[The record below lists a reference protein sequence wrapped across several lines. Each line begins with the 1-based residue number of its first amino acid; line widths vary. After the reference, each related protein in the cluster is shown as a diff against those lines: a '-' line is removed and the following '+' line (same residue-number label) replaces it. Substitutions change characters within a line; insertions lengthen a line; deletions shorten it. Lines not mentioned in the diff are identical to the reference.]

1 MLCWCECVLLL
12 VTSVPFLGGRGG
24 LSGAFVF
31 CTAQTVDTEPSCII
45 YRPVMDPD
53 PLSAH
58 SAGLALLAELLCRD
72 TG

>member
-12 VTSVPFLGGRGG
+12 VTSVPFFGGG